1 MRGRPLVVAVTVGM
15 LCDGLSSQDEPRWL
29 TAPQTDSRRSAV
41 SAASAS
47 ISGDGRYVAFT
58 SYARLTSADA
68 DLMADIYVLDRSTA
82 TVTLESA
89 VADGRPLNSD
99 CSHPRITAD
108 GRYVAFEAIPTNG
121 PQRSE
126 TGADRSEMGVDRS
139 GMAVVLRDRVENTAR
154 WISLGPGGVLPNGWS
169 GQPDIAANGST
180 IVFVSAATDLVADD
194 LNGSHADIYRL
205 DLASNRIE
213 RISVN
218 SRGVQQQGASQSP
231 SVSGDGRYVAF
242 ASMAALGPSREGAEQ
257 TPNPQRYPTIYL
269 RDTRTGRTTPIVG
282 RSGPP
287 DDSSTMPVVS
297 ADGRFV
303 AFASRATNL
312 TPRDRNKSSD
322 VFLYEI
328 ETGALTLV
336 SRAAGGGP
344 ANGSSLTPAISA
356 DGRFVAFQSDASDM
370 ACARDCRPASEDI
383 NLLPDVFIFDRLSGQ
398 ISPVSLGRHGP
409 WMEESAAPAI
419 DANGTVVAFTSRHPI
434 SPLDVLNDF
443 DLFVRGLD
451 P

>member
-1 MRGRPLVVAVTVGM
+1 MTAGM
-15 LCDGLSSQDEPRWL
+15 LCEGLSSQDASRWL
-29 TAPQTDSRRSAV
+29 TAPQRDSRRSAA
-41 SAASAS
+41 SATSAS

-58 SYARLTSADA
+58 SYARLTSADV
-68 DLMADIYVLDRSTA
+68 DSMSDIYVLDRATA

-89 VADGRPLNSD
+89 VADGRPLSSD
-99 CSHPRITAD
+99 CSHPRISAD
-108 GRYVAFEAIPTNG
+108 GRYVVFEAIPDDPG
-121 PQRSE
+121 RGQ
-126 TGADRSEMGVDRS
+126 TG
-139 GMAVVLRDRVENTAR
+139 VVLRDRAENTAR
-154 WISLGPGGVLPNGWS
+154 RLALAPGGVTPDGWS
-169 GQPDIAANGST
+169 GQPDIAANGAT
-180 IVFVSAATDLVADD
+180 IVFASAATNLVPED
-194 LNGSHADIYRL
+194 LNGPHADVYRL

-213 RISVN
+213 RVSVD

-231 SVSGDGRYVAF
+231 SVSGDGRYVVF
-242 ASMAALGPSREGAEQ
+242 ASMAALGGPREGPAQ
-257 TPNPQRYPTIYL
+257 TVNRQPYPTIYL
-269 RDTRTGRTTPIVG
+269 RDTRTGRTTPIG
-282 RSGPP
+282 GPAGLP

-303 AFASRATNL
+303 AFASRAANL
-312 TPRDRNKSSD
+312 TPRDRNRSSD

-336 SRAAGGGP
+336 SRAAAGGP
-344 ANGSSLTPAISA
+344 ANGASLTPAISA

-383 NLLPDVFIFDRLSGQ
+383 NLLPDVFVFDRLSGQ
-398 ISPVSLGRHGP
+398 ISPVSLGRQGP

-443 DLFVRGLD
+443 DLFVRGLE

>member
-1 MRGRPLVVAVTVGM
+1 MRGRPLAVVMTAGM
-15 LCDGLSSQDEPRWL
+15 LCEGLSSQDASTWL
-29 TAPQTDSRRSAV
+29 TAPQRDSRRSAAG
-41 SAASAS
+41 AASAS
-47 ISGDGRYVAFT
+47 VSGDGRYVAFT
-58 SYARLTSADA
+58 SYARLTPGDADA
-68 DLMADIYVLDRSTA
+68 MADIYVLDRVTA

-99 CSHPRITAD
+99 CTHPRISAN
-108 GRYVAFEAIPTNG
+108 GRYVAFEAIPTNSSSDS
-121 PQRSE
+121 QRS
-126 TGADRSEMGVDRS
+126 DMG
-139 GMAVVLRDRVENTAR
+139 VVLRDRGENTSR
-154 WISLGPGGVLPNGWS
+154 WIALAPGGVFPNGWS
-169 GQPDIAANGST
+169 GQPDISANGST
-180 IVFVSAATDLVADD
+180 IVFASSATDLVQED

-205 DLASNRIE
+205 DLASNRID

-218 SRGVQQQGASQSP
+218 SRGEQQPGASQSP
-231 SVSGDGRYVAF
+231 SVSADGRYVAF
-242 ASMAALGPSREGAEQ
+242 ASMADLGTGRERPERP
-257 TPNPQRYPTIYL
+257 PNRQPYPTVYL
-269 RDTRTGRTTPIVG
+269 RDTRTGRTTPLG
-282 RSGPP
+282 GPAGLP
-287 DDSSTMPVVS
+287 DDSSTMPVMS

-344 ANGSSLTPAISA
+344 ANGASLTPAISA

-370 ACARDCRPASEDI
+370 ACARDCRPATEDI

-398 ISPVSLGRHGP
+398 IAPVSLSRLGP

-419 DANGTVVAFTSRHPI
+419 DASGTVVAFTSRHPI

-443 DLFVRGLD
+443 DLFVRGLEH
-451 P
+451 

>member
-1 MRGRPLVVAVTVGM
+1 M
-15 LCDGLSSQDEPRWL
+15 LSDGLSSQDEPRWL
-29 TAPQTDSRRSAV
+29 TAPQSDSRRSAV

-126 TGADRSEMGVDRS
+126 TGADRSEMGVDR
-139 GMAVVLRDRVENTAR
+139 VENTAR

-231 SVSGDGRYVAF
+231 SVSGDGRSVAF